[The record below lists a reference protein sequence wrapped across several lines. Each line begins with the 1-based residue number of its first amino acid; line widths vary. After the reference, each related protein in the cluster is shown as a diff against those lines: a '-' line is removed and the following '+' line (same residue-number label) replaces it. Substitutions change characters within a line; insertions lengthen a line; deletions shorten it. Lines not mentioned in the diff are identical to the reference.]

1 MEASKGYSVTTLI
14 PMVYQEEETTGG
26 PLYYQ
31 HLRSYGCRIMGPLPT
46 VGDVILAFLRVYNIN
61 RRDSEQGET
70 VINTIVGRVDVGN
83 GSSART
89 RLRDSPD
96 GRDANKCDESARQGW
111 KIAPLESS
119 LTLPRLEDRGIV
131 FAKLRD

>member
-1 MEASKGYSVTTLI
+1 MLTGWVSK
-14 PMVYQEEETTGG
+14 
-26 PLYYQ
+26 
-31 HLRSYGCRIMGPLPT
+31 
-46 VGDVILAFLRVYNIN
+46 DVILAFLRVYNIN

-96 GRDANKCDESARQGW
+96 GRDANKYVLFPNILQSRRSSQSVFCDERCDESARQGW